1 MTLGMVGTE
10 VHRRRQSLVWAGL
23 DLRFTHADNGATF
36 T

>member
-10 VHRRRQSLVWAGL
+10 VHRRRQSLVWAVL
-23 DLRFTHADNGATF
+23 DLRSTDASNGAAF